1 MNQQM
6 AMKGYGRY
14 TLERG
19 TPLCMYMPVKRDD
32 WKLNVSEN
40 TDELKEVYKMNELNI
55 KSKFVNA
62 YRDMKKRLLKD

>member
-1 MNQQM
+1 
-6 AMKGYGRY
+6 
-14 TLERG
+14 
-19 TPLCMYMPVKRDD
+19 MYMPVKRDD